1 MSKRPTVSYI
11 FLLLLITFCFT
22 SRLDGDSQISD
33 ANDENDST
41 VSVPDLRKTD
51 PKAANPKSKG
61 GPGNV
66 AKTADRILEYM
77 IYISL
82 SLSGFYVCFSGFKT
96 FRLTMVILGFYVAY
110 YVILFALTEADMYK
124 GDNVGHQLGLFFGS
138 LVLGFILSVL
148 CYIFDRANFVIFGT
162 AVSCMAGL
170 VMVQLLIDIR
180 VADDAAL
187 FFIVLV
193 ACAVIF
199 SIVAFFV
206 LDHFIIWGFGFVGGV
221 ITPVNIMIMFQFMTP
236 FENRAQGQKPDSQV
250 MIQTLAGIFL
260 LTIAGIT
267 CQYFLRRRLIK
278 KWTDDGEEEN
288 PRQTFLDEKF

>member
-1 MSKRPTVSYI
+1 M
-11 FLLLLITFCFT
+11 LLITFCFT
-22 SRLDGDSQISD
+22 SRVEGDSQISQVS
-33 ANDENDST
+33 DENDSL
-41 VSVPDLRKTD
+41 VSVPDVKQNDSKFGKKGADRKN
-51 PKAANPKSKG
+51 A
-61 GPGNV
+61 NV
-66 AKTADRILEYM
+66 ARTADKILEYI

-82 SLSGFYVCFSGFKT
+82 SLSGLYVCFVGFKT

-110 YVILFALTEADMYK
+110 YVILFLLTEAEKYR

-162 AVSCMAGL
+162 AVSCMVGL
-170 VMVQLLIDIR
+170 VMVQLMIDIR

-193 ACAVIF
+193 ACAVVF

-221 ITPVNIMIMFQFMTP
+221 IAPVNILIMLQFMTP

-250 MIQTLAGIFL
+250 LIQALAAIAL
-260 LTIAGIT
+260 LTGAGIT

-288 PRQTFLDEKF
+288 PRSTFLDEKF